1 MKRSIQSIRAALLL
15 TVAVVAIAV
24 PTASAAPVEDYLPG
38 ATQADQ
44 GQAPSQTP
52 SSPTTVN
59 ALTGATPVETSAP
72 STTVSASDSFDW
84 GDAGLGATAI
94 VALGIVALGAA
105 VATGHGPRRRHSV
118 A

>member
-1 MKRSIQSIRAALLL
+1 MTRSIKRIRAALLL
-15 TVAVVAIAV
+15 TVAIVAIAV

-38 ATQADQ
+38 ATQEDT
-44 GQAPSQTP
+44 SQTT

-59 ALTGATPVETSAP
+59 ALTGATPVETTAP

-94 VALGIVALGAA
+94 IALGAIA
-105 VATGHGPRRRHSV
+105 LGAMVATGHGPRRRHSV